1 MNTKLFWIFG
11 ALQSLSLG
19 TLIFLIFRSFNLITG
34 ENVVGLDTHT
44 LMSIAFPLFLLLSE
58 YTIFT
63 KK

>member
-11 ALQSLSLG
+11 TLQSLSLG

-34 ENVVGLDTHT
+34 ASVVGPDTHI
-44 LMSIAFPLFLLLSE
+44 LMSIAFPLFLLLVE
-58 YTIFT
+58 HTILV